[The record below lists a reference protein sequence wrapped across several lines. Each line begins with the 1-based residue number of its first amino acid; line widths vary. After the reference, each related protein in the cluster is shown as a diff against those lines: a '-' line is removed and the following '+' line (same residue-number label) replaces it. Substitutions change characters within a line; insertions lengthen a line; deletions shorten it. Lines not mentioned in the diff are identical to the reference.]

1 MKLENVKL
9 NLDTELVLN
18 IGCPIG
24 KTNAPRVYN
33 KLFEK
38 LGMNAI
44 MLPAEIQKGELPQ
57 LLEACKTLNIRYLCP
72 TMPHKADI
80 IPLLDDVDE
89 TSKMFC
95 SVNAVKIDEDGTS
108 HGVGMDGKGA
118 VRAMVNGG
126 AKLNGITAM
135 LYGAGSISGVI
146 GYELSRQNV
155 KKLYIANRSREKAE
169 KIAQILRNNTAME
182 VVVIST
188 NKEDLD
194 QAAAECKLLANLTPL
209 GMKGYPYKHEYLGFI
224 DKMPKDAAVF
234 DCIINPPD
242 SEVILAA
249 KANGLLTIPGMQ
261 MLVSQMD
268 VIFDFMF
275 GVTLKEEDKEA
286 CIDELCSWLGVER

>member
-188 NKEDLD
+188 DKEELD
-194 QAAAECKLLANLTPL
+194 QTAAECKLLANLTPL

>member
-188 NKEDLD
+188 DKEDLD

>member
-126 AKLNGITAM
+126 AKLDGITAM

-188 NKEDLD
+188 DKEELE

-234 DCIINPPD
+234 DCVINPPD

>member
-188 NKEDLD
+188 DKEDLD

-249 KANGLLTIPGMQ
+249 KANRLLTIPGMQ

>member
-169 KIAQILRNNTAME
+169 KIAEILRNNTAME

-188 NKEDLD
+188 DREELD
-194 QAAAECKLLANLTPL
+194 RAAAECKLLANLTPL

-224 DKMPKDAAVF
+224 AKMPKDAAVF
-234 DCIINPPD
+234 DCVINPPD
-242 SEVILAA
+242 SEVILTA
-249 KANGLLTIPGMQ
+249 KENGLLTIPGMQ

>member
-24 KTNAPRVYN
+24 KTNSPRVYN

-188 NKEDLD
+188 DKEDLD

>member
-126 AKLNGITAM
+126 AKLDGITAM

-188 NKEDLD
+188 DKEELD

>member
-188 NKEDLD
+188 DKEEQD

-234 DCIINPPD
+234 DCVINPPD

>member
-188 NKEDLD
+188 DKEELD

>member
-1 MKLENVKL
+1 
-9 NLDTELVLN
+9 
-18 IGCPIG
+18 
-24 KTNAPRVYN
+24 
-33 KLFEK
+33 
-38 LGMNAI
+38 

-182 VVVIST
+182 VVVISADR
-188 NKEDLD
+188 EELD